1 MACNQM
7 QCADVNH
14 FVGSRSGYKY
24 ISDGYINTGTDV
36 DLCAKNYLRV
46 SCTDTFRPVDDEQY
60 GRIYGSTLVFLF
72 SLCAS
77 IVGNDRI

>member
-24 ISDGYINTGTDV
+24 ISDGYIHSGTDIDICSED
-36 DLCAKNYLRV
+36 DLCISLSDYLWRL
-46 SCTDTFRPVDDEQY
+46 D
-60 GRIYGSTLVFLF
+60 LK
-72 SLCAS
+72 
-77 IVGNDRI
+77 